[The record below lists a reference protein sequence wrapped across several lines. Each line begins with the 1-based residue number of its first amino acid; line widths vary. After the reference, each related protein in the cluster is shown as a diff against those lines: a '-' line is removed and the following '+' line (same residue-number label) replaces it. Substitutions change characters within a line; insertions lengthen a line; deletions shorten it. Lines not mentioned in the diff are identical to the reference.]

1 VNVIRNINYLA
12 LCIKTEV
19 QRAGASGVAGSR
31 LRRRRIAE
39 CGMQVLL
46 ALLPY
51 SDLQW
56 RHEALAAEDCQQMA
70 MLLQGQFPR
79 QQLGGEVL
87 MGRRQNS
94 GDQAFVQS
102 LDESQKRLWILFRMV
117 HLSSVLPSAVHGQ
130 LGAVV
135 EHYLRPVTIEKRV
148 PLDQRPIMEADE
160 DNHHESLRNGSAGGQ
175 SPASEQKGRL
185 VLMDGGGGSLDDAR
199 PPATSLSQKSA
210 AFAEYDIASTAD
222 DDASSFCGSSSS
234 VSSLQSGSGG
244 VATDA
249 SKVLRKLSATRSDI
263 ARVLGRLPTA
273 ALIGPVGDQADSI
286 LHDIFSS
293 IVIVLP
299 SSCLTS
305 RGNHKDDGQ
314 GHRLSGEHT
323 VFAAVMGFHYG
334 HKLYSWQGLQTSIE
348 ADVAFASSNGP
359 GYRGERPTELSVPL
373 SVMLDEEPSQLA
385 SATAWSLLSATAPR
399 CFGES
404 ALKSRRRAL
413 RRAKD
418 ALRAMK

>member
-1 VNVIRNINYLA
+1 
-12 LCIKTEV
+12 
-19 QRAGASGVAGSR
+19 
-31 LRRRRIAE
+31 
-39 CGMQVLL
+39 MQVLV

-56 RHEALAAEDCQQMA
+56 RHEALATEDCRQMA
-70 MLLQGQFPR
+70 TLLQGQSPR
-79 QQLGGEVL
+79 QQLDGGIST
-87 MGRRQNS
+87 GRGHNF

-135 EHYLRPVTIEKRV
+135 EHYLRPIIIQKRV

-160 DNHHESLRNGSAGGQ
+160 DNHHGSLFDGSTGGQ
-175 SPASEQKGRL
+175 SSERNGML
-185 VLMDGGGGSLDDAR
+185 SLMDGGGGSFYDAR
-199 PPATSLSQKSA
+199 RPAMATSTARRPS
-210 AFAEYDIASTAD
+210 AFAEDDLASTAD
-222 DDASSFCGSSSS
+222 DDASSFCGSSS

-244 VATDA
+244 IATDT
-249 SKVLRKLSATRSDI
+249 SKVLRKLSTTRSDI
-263 ARVLGRLPTA
+263 ARILGLLPAT
-273 ALIGPVGDQADSI
+273 ALIGPVGGQTDSI

-305 RGNHKDDGQ
+305 RGNPNNAFQ
-314 GHRLSGEHT
+314 GHT
-323 VFAAVMGFHYG
+323 VFAAVTGFRYG
-334 HKLYSWQGLQTSIE
+334 RRMYSWQGLQTSIE
-348 ADVAFASSNGP
+348 ADVTLSAPDRLDRIS
-359 GYRGERPTELSVPL
+359 ERLTELSVPL
-373 SVMLDEEPSQLA
+373 SVMLDEEPSQLV
-385 SATAWSLLSATAPR
+385 SATAWSSLSARAPR
-399 CFGES
+399 RFGES

-418 ALRAMK
+418 ALRVIAGKS

>member
-12 LCIKTEV
+12 LCIKGEV
-19 QRAGASGVAGSR
+19 QRASCSGR
-31 LRRRRIAE
+31 QRIAE

-56 RHEALAAEDCQQMA
+56 RHEAAGGCQQMA
-70 MLLQGQFPR
+70 TLLQSQVPGQ
-79 QQLGGEVL
+79 QVTGGIL
-87 MGRRQNS
+87 TGRRQSS

-130 LGAVV
+130 LGAVA
-135 EHYLRPVTIEKRV
+135 ERYLRPVIIEKRV
-148 PLDQRPIMEADE
+148 PLDQKPVMEADE
-160 DNHHESLRNGSAGGQ
+160 DNHHLSLLDGSTGGQ
-175 SPASEQKGRL
+175 SAASEQKGML
-185 VLMDGGGGSLDDAR
+185 ALMGEGGGSLDDAQ
-199 PPATSLSQKSA
+199 PPATSMSQHPA
-210 AFAEYDIASTAD
+210 ATAEYDIASTAD
-222 DDASSFCGSSSS
+222 DDDASSFCGSSA
-234 VSSLQSGSGG
+234 SSLQSGSGG
-244 VATDA
+244 VATDT

-273 ALIGPVGDQADSI
+273 ALSGPVGGRADSI
-286 LHDIFSS
+286 LQDIFSS

-305 RGNHKDDGQ
+305 PGNHDNAIQ
-314 GHRLSGEHT
+314 GRLSEGQT
-323 VFAAVMGFHYG
+323 AFAAVTGFHYG

-348 ADVAFASSNGP
+348 IDIAFATPNGP
-359 GYRGERPTELSVPL
+359 DYSPTELSVPL

-385 SATAWSLLSATAPR
+385 CATAWSSLSARAPR
-399 CFGES
+399 RFGES

-418 ALRAMK
+418 ALRAIAGKS